1 MAAKTSAE
9 SDTAAAPPARGESLR
24 IKTLVER
31 VAEAT
36 GVPKKELRPV
46 VEAVLTQLGEALE
59 RGEELNL
66 PGLGR
71 TKVAKTA
78 ERNGAAHLTLK
89 LKRHPR
95 RTHKD
100 EEKEPLAEDG
110 EED

>member
-1 MAAKTSAE
+1 MAAKTPADP
-9 SDTAAAPPARGESLR
+9 DTAAASPARGESLR
-24 IKTLVER
+24 IKTLIER

-36 GVPKKELRPV
+36 GAPKKDLRAV

-78 ERNGAAHLTLK
+78 ERNGTAHLTLK

-95 RTHKD
+95 RPHKD
-100 EEKEPLAEDG
+100 EEKEPLAADG